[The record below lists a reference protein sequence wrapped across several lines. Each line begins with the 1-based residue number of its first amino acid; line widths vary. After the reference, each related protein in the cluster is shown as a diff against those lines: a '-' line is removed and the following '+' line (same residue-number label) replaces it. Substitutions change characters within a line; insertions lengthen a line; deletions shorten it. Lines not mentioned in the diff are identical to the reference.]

1 MTYRPATRF
10 AARCI
15 LGFATL
21 LAALPAMADL
31 YKWVDADG
39 KVHYSD
45 QQPPASVKKH
55 ETVKAIRP
63 VAAVPSVPPAGS
75 TDAVP
80 GANNGPKSYVEQD
93 MEFRKRRLEA
103 AEAEAK
109 KLKEAQAAA
118 EKQRNCAQS
127 KGRVASLE
135 KGGRITRT
143 DASGE
148 QVFLDDAQIGQALAE
163 ARKIA
168 ASWCN

>member
-1 MTYRPATRF
+1 MTYRPASRF
-10 AARCI
+10 AAQCI
-15 LGFATL
+15 FGLATL
-21 LAALPAMADL
+21 LAALPAAADL

-45 QQPPASVKKH
+45 QQPPATVKKH

-63 VAAVPSVPPAGS
+63 VAATPSVAPGS

-109 KLKEAQAAA
+109 NQKDAQAAA

-148 QVFLDDAQIGQALAE
+148 QVYLDDAQIGQALAE

>member
-1 MTYRPATRF
+1 MTYRPAHRI
-10 AARCI
+10 AATCI
-15 LGFATL
+15 LGLATL
-21 LAALPAMADL
+21 LAALPAAADL
-31 YKWVDADG
+31 YKWVDSDG
-39 KVHYSD
+39 KTHYSD

-55 ETVKAIRP
+55 EMVKAISP
-63 VAAVPSVPPAGS
+63 AAAAPSAGS
-75 TDAVP
+75 SDAVP
-80 GANNGPKSYVEQD
+80 GANNGPKTYVEQD

-109 KLKEAQAAA
+109 NQKDAQAAA

-143 DASGE
+143 DAAGE
-148 QVFLDDAQIGQALAE
+148 QVYLDDAQIGQALAE